1 MTTQK
6 EQINELQ
13 ARIER
18 IEHKLWPKTE
28 ANINTTRIY
37 SPGPETPVPE
47 TPLAELTAE
56 EKAWLKSKGL
66 PADSKQQFNIHLQ
79 QADMASSERKII
91 NSLKKKRN
99 IRTTWHT

>member
-18 IEHKLWPKTE
+18 IERKLWPQTE
-28 ANINTTRIY
+28 ANLKTTRIC
-37 SPGPETPVPE
+37 SPSPETPVPE

-56 EKAWLKSKGL
+56 EAAWLKLKGL
-66 PADSKQQFNIHLQ
+66 PADSRQQFNVHLQ
-79 QADMASSERKII
+79 QADMSGSERKII

-99 IRTTWHT
+99 LQTTWHA